1 MLQLTIT
8 HDGLTN
14 AHDILAKMAG
24 FDLAELTDDVGALLE
39 SGAKGRFVSKESPDG
54 TAWPQWS
61 ESYAATRHGGQSLLM
76 NDGDLEEDVQNYSSG
91 LEAKVGASL
100 PYARRQQLGDTD
112 PGIPARAFLGMS
124 EADEVDINDLVIG
137 RLKDLFQ

>member
-14 AHDILAKMAG
+14 ARDILAKMAG

-39 SGAKGRFVSKESPDG
+39 SGAKGRFVTKESPDG

-61 ESYAATRHGGQSLLM
+61 QTYAATRHGGHSLLM
-76 NDGDLEEDVQNYSSG
+76 NEGDLKDDVQNYSSG

-124 EADEVDINDLVIG
+124 EADEMDINDLVTG
-137 RLKDLFQ
+137 RLRDLLQ